1 MKIRFLYMDYTAHSL
16 QKQVRLP
23 AAVCLS
29 CEKIFVIMFLGL
41 TLIPVLQPVR
51 PLNREDT

>member
-1 MKIRFLYMDYTAHSL
+1 MKIRFLYMDYTARSL

-29 CEKIFVIMFLGL
+29 CEKIFVIMFLVL